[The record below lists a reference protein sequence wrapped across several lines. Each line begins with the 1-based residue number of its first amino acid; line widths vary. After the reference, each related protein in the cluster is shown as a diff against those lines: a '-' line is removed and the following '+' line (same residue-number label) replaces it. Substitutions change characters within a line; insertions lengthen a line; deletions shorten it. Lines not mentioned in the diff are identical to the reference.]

1 MFGCHTQAR
10 ASGHGGDHAQ
20 ADRGDV
26 LQGGERP
33 LRWLGV
39 TERHSSPVPEESG
52 PAPPLAWSVLCGG
65 TCSISYVQGWIAAS
79 GVQTAKQFD
88 FERPP
93 ALASSICDAFSADP
107 LLKERKE
114 ICILPPSRQIK
125 AVCVQRCTA
134 TSPRPRTTKRMPDS
148 RSTASK
154 YPRNNS
160 QATNSYGYPSCYAR
174 SLVLVY

>member
-114 ICILPPSRQIK
+114 ICIPKVEIAARAAQNEHSWDKLCHK
-125 AVCVQRCTA
+125 
-134 TSPRPRTTKRMPDS
+134 SPRVRA
-148 RSTASK
+148 STSVLFAEASCGT
-154 YPRNNS
+154 RWR
-160 QATNSYGYPSCYAR
+160 QGFG
-174 SLVLVY
+174 